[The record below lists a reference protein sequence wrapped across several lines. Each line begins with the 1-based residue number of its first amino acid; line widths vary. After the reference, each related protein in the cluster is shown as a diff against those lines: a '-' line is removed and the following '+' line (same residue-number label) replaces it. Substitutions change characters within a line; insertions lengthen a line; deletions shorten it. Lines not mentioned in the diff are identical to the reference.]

1 MTEPL
6 LKIDH
11 LTKKFGHFRA
21 LNELSLDVYSG
32 DIYGFLGPNGAGKST
47 TLRIFLG
54 LIYADSGEI
63 TFKGEKISHHKRNY
77 INKIGALIERPDFY
91 GNLTA
96 YENLK
101 ILADLSGVQQA
112 KIRVKEVLELVGLWD
127 RKDSKVKTFSQ
138 GMKQRL
144 GIAQAIVHKPEL
156 VILDEPTNGLDP
168 QGQADIRQ
176 IIRTINTE
184 DKITVIFSSH
194 VLKEVED
201 ICNRMIIIN
210 KGTKIKEGTVDALML
225 EDELRVSLKTTQP
238 EKMIQLLQKMDI
250 KHQLSHNSISVWIT
264 ETEIPNLV
272 DRISG
277 EQIQLL
283 ELKQNRSLEEY
294 FLKTINQ

>member
-1 MTEPL
+1 
-6 LKIDH
+6 
-11 LTKKFGHFRA
+11 
-21 LNELSLDVYSG
+21 
-32 DIYGFLGPNGAGKST
+32 
-47 TLRIFLG
+47 
-54 LIYADSGEI
+54 
-63 TFKGEKISHHKRNY
+63 
-77 INKIGALIERPDFY
+77 
-91 GNLTA
+91 
-96 YENLK
+96 
-101 ILADLSGVQQA
+101 VQQA

-250 KHQLSHNSISVWIT
+250 KHQLSHNSISAWIT